1 VIKLK
6 RRKHMKFITMST
18 FKDAYYVLPE
28 ADRNQLGAASIQWVV
43 DLKSKMGDK
52 FRLFESAGDPRAIS
66 LSEFD
71 TYEEYARSL
80 NSPAYVKGLL
90 NYMSLPVIEYNEQE
104 LRQYADMFKA
114 AK

>member
-1 VIKLK
+1 
-6 RRKHMKFITMST
+6 MKFITIST
-18 FKDAYYVLPE
+18 FKDAYYALPE

-52 FRLFESAGDPRAIS
+52 FRLFGSAGDPRSIS

-71 TYEEYARSL
+71 TYEEYVQSL
-80 NSPAYVKGLL
+80 NSPAYMKGLL
-90 NYMSLPVIEYNEQE
+90 TYVSLPVVEYNEPA
-104 LRQYADMFKA
+104 LRQYVDMFKA